1 MFTTVCRVELI
12 TMFFS
17 RLTQRVQDFRSLVKS
32 LDRETAI
39 LVCQR
44 LGYFVIFDPVSPTLS
59 YRLRMWRPDEY
70 YVAYR
75 LYKIAQSA
83 PCQTIKYFAVNG
95 EEKKI
100 PTDGPASAG
109 ADLCRCHT
117 SCRGRGTCSHVL
129 LIDCTA
135 GVL

>member
-1 MFTTVCRVELI
+1 
-12 TMFFS
+12 MFFS